1 MASIFIKGRC
11 RIPFGGNCD
20 SDCHMLDTISDAC
33 AGRRRYQIIFCSWL
47 YQRWMGCGLLYRFF
61 LLHCCSDV
69 SVQADQG
76 KTALDK
82 SGRVLS
88 IFSTNFYGAKD
99 KTVFRQEKAGT
110 CHTFFHGNFIWI
122 SGVDGGENL
131 QNYAI
136 VLGGLELEFMRKLAL
151 YLREHL
157 DSRIEVEICSEP
169 AYGTMPENRQAVWM
183 GSEKFLQDIAARDPD
198 SRRIVLGD
206 EEREEDT
213 WLFRFQS
220 REKLCRDIW
229 KKCRT
234 FGFQPMRGVRCGRK
248 NRIALTSDSS
258 VGKLLAFSMVCAQIF
273 GKKSSVLYVNL
284 SEFCGMEELFEIQ
297 ADQDFS
303 DLLLKLRRGEEISLE
318 EYTGQLGRVDFI
330 LPPQNPMILHEM
342 RPEDMERFLEVLDR
356 QNQYGQEVL
365 VLGDAVYGSDRLFA
379 SCRRIFQLT
388 EQGVLHGCVK
398 NERTTFLR
406 QCLGERYEDVVEQIT
421 LPVISAQ
428 EKGDALIEEWIS
440 GALGRIAEKCLEGE
454 QI

>member
-1 MASIFIKGRC
+1 M
-11 RIPFGGNCD
+11 
-20 SDCHMLDTISDAC
+20 
-33 AGRRRYQIIFCSWL
+33 
-47 YQRWMGCGLLYRFF
+47 
-61 LLHCCSDV
+61 
-69 SVQADQG
+69 
-76 KTALDK
+76 
-82 SGRVLS
+82 
-88 IFSTNFYGAKD
+88 
-99 KTVFRQEKAGT
+99 
-110 CHTFFHGNFIWI
+110 
-122 SGVDGGENL
+122 

-157 DSRIEVEICSEP
+157 DSRIEVEICSES
-169 AYGTMPENRQAVWM
+169 AYGTMPENRQAVWI
-183 GSEKFLQDIAARDPD
+183 GSEKFLQDIAARDPV
-198 SRRIVLGD
+198 SHRIILGD
-206 EEREEDT
+206 EERTEDN

-229 KKCRT
+229 KKCRI
-234 FGFQPMRGVRCGRK
+234 FGFQPMHGGRCGRK
-248 NRIALTSDSS
+248 NRIALTSDST
-258 VGKLLAFSMVCAQIF
+258 VGKLLAFSMVCAQIL
-273 GKKSSVLYVNL
+273 GKKTSVLYVNL

-297 ADQDFS
+297 EDQDFS
-303 DLLLKLRRGEEISLE
+303 DLLLRLRRGEEIRLE
-318 EYTGQLGRVDFI
+318 EYTGQFGRVDFI
-330 LPPQNPMILHEM
+330 LPPKNPMILHEM
-342 RPEDMERFLEVLDR
+342 KPEDMERFLEVLDR

-379 SCRRIFQLT
+379 SCRRIFHLT